1 MVPKYSFKGN
11 KHKYKAL
18 RALAGLFVLFSLACS
33 ALIISVSA
41 GCTGAACCDSCEKHL
56 NDTANISVNFP
67 VLIVN
72 KSIEP
77 ETFEQGD
84 LIKFKIEVINVGG
97 ASAYGLSIKDVLN
110 ENLTYVQSIYDNSSS
125 NYLIYKFVFNVTGD
139 GKYSCENLNKQ
150 WTSDYSQ
157 CVPTESIDFHLYG
170 DELTWGQYGTSG
182 GKELP
187 GKTGYVIVFYARAK
201 ENASAGNFTNNVNVK
216 ANYDAHQYICNEPSS
231 CLGGSCKDSTG
242 QTCSIGSTC
251 YCDGC
256 VQPPV
261 TSSDDNCFSTE
272 IKLTDYENLNL
283 SIKPNLNASANFT
296 LNEKAEIYL
305 TKEINSTK
313 TNFEVGENINF
324 VLTLNSNLNS
334 PNVNATLTDVE
345 IVDSLPY
352 GIKFLNASLC
362 NETDRTLN
370 LTTIPRLN
378 KTIVDGSDVLNLF
391 IGNMTKDTSEI
402 KICINTKVTSDASNA
417 YGVLKNKANVSAK
430 NVRAYETKILKAQAE
445 VPFYILKNADVK
457 ISKRTL
463 TQSVIPG
470 ANATYEITL
479 WNEGDSEATEIIVN
493 DTLPCNFEYIN
504 NSYNIIEGS
513 DGTDY
518 ENFTVLNIDS
528 KNVVFKISK
537 IYGNK
542 IIKWTFNVSVPGNVT
557 GMCENVA
564 KINAKDINGNNL
576 TSYLDKSYLFIE
588 GGTAYLQVNKEI
600 LNNRLFA
607 VGDIVQY
614 KITVRNSGSVQSV
627 NNVILKDFLPLG
639 MKFVNTTI
647 PDCNTSNISGDYQT
661 GGEILICTLGNIA
674 PGTTKIYY
682 LNARIMESRPA
693 LSNKVEVNGNSTN
706 GEQWF
711 KDSVV
716 AYIGKPV
723 LKIEKKQSSN
733 NVKPGSVV
741 TYTLNISNI
750 GDAPAYNVSV
760 KDTLPSNWGPS
771 GYELYTITCSDG
783 DNASS
788 GYVTEVGF
796 FGQKIKTLHF
806 DKKNPMNPGVSCK
819 ITYSIK
825 IPDNAQPGLYTNNA
839 EINGNDAL
847 NNSLSGDKTYRNILV
862 NEVKDIMIS
871 KNADK
876 NLVSV
881 GDNVTFTINLKNTG
895 NVNLDVELTDYL
907 PYGFVNLTQVNYVFT
922 LSPGS
927 DKNIIVTAKVNESA
941 FSGLNTNH
949 ARAIVKKNGT
959 VVIEKDVYASVYVS
973 SPFIK
978 VKKWTS
984 TSTVEPGKNAEF
996 FVMVENTGTGDAS
1009 NLIVSDEFD
1018 FSNASNITKINCNAN
1033 ITLGTYPN
1041 LITSGTI
1048 KKGEKCIIGYNITIP
1063 INASGLYQNIVFAN
1077 SSLSTD
1083 MDKAYVNVISRPEF
1097 NVWKLSNVS
1106 DVDIN
1111 EEINFTIF
1119 VENSGN
1125 VPLNLNISDV
1135 IPQGFINLTPARFNN
1150 LSINP
1155 GEIKNYSIIA
1165 KANSNASDLSVNC
1178 VNVNATTPQGQILYK
1193 NACVNVHIKRP
1204 LLLIEKWTTTPSRL
1218 PGEDAEFYVMLK
1230 NDGDGKAT
1238 NIKVTDESNMTNLS
1252 SVIAY
1257 EGNCNGLTIG
1267 TYPDLITNGTLLP
1280 NQYCIIQYNMSVPDA
1295 NGYTNTATLNA
1306 TDMGG
1311 RQLNIEK
1318 SSAYVL
1324 ASGITPSISVEKYVT
1339 NGNHHVDIGD
1349 YANFTVKIKNLGN
1362 VNITIKNISDTS
1374 PQGFSCNY
1382 ENWTKTV
1389 LEPNNEAFINISCF
1403 VNSSALQGINVNEVR
1418 VDAIGAGGVVVSQ
1431 SDNEFVI
1438 VEMPRLAIKKT
1449 QDSINK
1455 IPGDVVTYTLN
1466 ISNIGDAPAYNVS
1479 VKDTLP
1485 SNWGPSGYELYT
1497 ITCSDGDNA
1506 SSGYVTEV
1514 GFFGQKIKTLHFDKK
1529 NPMNP
1534 GVSCKITYK
1543 IKIPSDTKTGIYTN
1557 NAEVSGND
1565 KTNNTMI
1572 EKDKST
1578 TYVKGDA
1585 RMFVSVKANTTY
1597 VKKGENVKFSIR
1609 IENLGDVQLENVT
1622 VTDILPPGFEN
1633 LTPAIINVGNIE
1645 VRGVKDESNGLF
1657 VIARVVN
1664 DTNASIGGAH
1674 VNKVYVEGTSY
1685 GGIIMKA
1692 ESYATVYITSTPLSL
1707 VGDVDETTLFTN
1719 SDAKLRFIIINP
1731 SMFDTQDI
1739 YLNVTLIPGLRY
1751 NKNSTMLNGVPLT
1764 DDENNGVVENDGNVI
1779 EWKNLS
1785 VYSKSIAILTFSV
1798 HVENYTYGRI
1808 NASISYNQHNE
1819 IGTAS
1824 TFIDIDKN
1832 FVSKPFIYLLQE
1844 KDTVNINEPVTY
1856 KLIIDDTFN
1865 KLKGNTS
1872 VKFNFEGLKILDE
1885 KSINENLTDILNN
1898 NSIIEIKF
1906 SALPD
1911 PKLSSKLMVNA
1922 EILNINGNE
1931 TQILNISKITDLL
1944 IPPEGILTNVTLKNS
1959 NISVNLKNEKMNYT
1973 LHLKQGWNLIGLP
1986 IIPESTKLEEI
1997 LKPIEGKYTDVFT
2010 YDNKWNY
2017 KSKYM
2022 NKWFGDLAQ
2031 IEVGRGY
2038 WIKVDEDVNLT
2049 LDGYEVKNFSLS
2061 LNQGWNLISIPSVES
2076 MEINKIDNYTDIFT
2090 YEDKWIY
2097 RSRYMNKWFGS
2108 LNETEGGKGYW
2119 IKVENNKI
2127 LTKAE

>member
-11 KHKYKAL
+11 KHKYKVL

-41 GCTGAACCDSCEKHL
+41 GCTGVACCDSCEKHL

-84 LIKFKIEVINVGG
+84 LIKFKIEVVNVGG

-150 WTSDYSQ
+150 WTSNYSQ

-187 GKTGYVIVFYARAK
+187 EKTGYVIVFYARAK

-216 ANYDAHQYICNEPSS
+216 ANYDAHQYICNGPSS
-231 CLGGSCKDSTG
+231 CSGGSCKDSTG
-242 QTCSIGSTC
+242 QTCSNGNTC

-256 VQPPV
+256 VQPPGGDC
-261 TSSDDNCFSTE
+261 SSTE

-283 SIKPNLNASANFT
+283 STKPNLNASANFT

-313 TNFEVGENINF
+313 INFEVGENINF

-378 KTIVDGSDVLNLF
+378 KTIVDRSDVLNFF

-518 ENFTVLNIDS
+518 ENFTVSNIDS

-542 IIKWTFNVSVPGNVT
+542 IIKWTFNVSVPKNAT

-627 NNVILKDFLPLG
+627 NDVILKDFLPLG

-647 PDCNTSNISGDYQT
+647 PDCNTSNISEQT
-661 GGEILICTLGNIA
+661 GGEILICTLGNIS
-674 PGTTKIYY
+674 PGETKIYY

-723 LKIEKKQSSN
+723 LKIKKKQSSN
-733 NVKPGSVV
+733 NVK
-741 TYTLNISNI
+741 
-750 GDAPAYNVSV
+750 
-760 KDTLPSNWGPS
+760 
-771 GYELYTITCSDG
+771 
-783 DNASS
+783 
-788 GYVTEVGF
+788 
-796 FGQKIKTLHF
+796 
-806 DKKNPMNPGVSCK
+806 
-819 ITYSIK
+819 
-825 IPDNAQPGLYTNNA
+825 
-839 EINGNDAL
+839 
-847 NNSLSGDKTYRNILV
+847 
-862 NEVKDIMIS
+862 
-871 KNADK
+871 
-876 NLVSV
+876 
-881 GDNVTFTINLKNTG
+881 
-895 NVNLDVELTDYL
+895 
-907 PYGFVNLTQVNYVFT
+907 
-922 LSPGS
+922 
-927 DKNIIVTAKVNESA
+927 
-941 FSGLNTNH
+941 
-949 ARAIVKKNGT
+949 
-959 VVIEKDVYASVYVS
+959 
-973 SPFIK
+973 
-978 VKKWTS
+978 
-984 TSTVEPGKNAEF
+984 
-996 FVMVENTGTGDAS
+996 
-1009 NLIVSDEFD
+1009 
-1018 FSNASNITKINCNAN
+1018 
-1033 ITLGTYPN
+1033 
-1041 LITSGTI
+1041 
-1048 KKGEKCIIGYNITIP
+1048 
-1063 INASGLYQNIVFAN
+1063 
-1077 SSLSTD
+1077 
-1083 MDKAYVNVISRPEF
+1083 
-1097 NVWKLSNVS
+1097 
-1106 DVDIN
+1106 
-1111 EEINFTIF
+1111 
-1119 VENSGN
+1119 
-1125 VPLNLNISDV
+1125 
-1135 IPQGFINLTPARFNN
+1135 
-1150 LSINP
+1150 
-1155 GEIKNYSIIA
+1155 
-1165 KANSNASDLSVNC
+1165 
-1178 VNVNATTPQGQILYK
+1178 
-1193 NACVNVHIKRP
+1193 
-1204 LLLIEKWTTTPSRL
+1204 
-1218 PGEDAEFYVMLK
+1218 
-1230 NDGDGKAT
+1230 
-1238 NIKVTDESNMTNLS
+1238 
-1252 SVIAY
+1252 
-1257 EGNCNGLTIG
+1257 
-1267 TYPDLITNGTLLP
+1267 
-1280 NQYCIIQYNMSVPDA
+1280 
-1295 NGYTNTATLNA
+1295 
-1306 TDMGG
+1306 
-1311 RQLNIEK
+1311 
-1318 SSAYVL
+1318 
-1324 ASGITPSISVEKYVT
+1324 
-1339 NGNHHVDIGD
+1339 
-1349 YANFTVKIKNLGN
+1349 
-1362 VNITIKNISDTS
+1362 
-1374 PQGFSCNY
+1374 
-1382 ENWTKTV
+1382 
-1389 LEPNNEAFINISCF
+1389 
-1403 VNSSALQGINVNEVR
+1403 
-1418 VDAIGAGGVVVSQ
+1418 
-1431 SDNEFVI
+1431 
-1438 VEMPRLAIKKT
+1438 
-1449 QDSINK
+1449 
-1455 IPGDVVTYTLN
+1455 PGDVVTYTLN
-1466 ISNIGDAPAYNVS
+1466 ISNIGNAPAYNVT

-1485 SNWGPSGYELYT
+1485 LNWGPSGYEFYT
-1497 ITCSDGDNA
+1497 ITCSDGDNI
-1506 SSGYVTEV
+1506 SGYVTEV

-1543 IKIPSDTKTGIYTN
+1543 IKIPPNTKTGIYTN

-1585 RMFVSVKANTTY
+1585 GMFVSVKANTTY

-1609 IENLGDVQLENVT
+1609 IENLGDVQLENIT

-1633 LTPAIINVGNIE
+1633 LTPAIINVSKIE
-1645 VRGVKDESNGLF
+1645 VGGVKDESNGLF

-1664 DTNASIGGAH
+1664 DTNGSVGGAH

-1764 DDENNGVVENDGNVI
+1764 DDENNGVVKNDGSVI

-1785 VYSKSIAILTFSV
+1785 VYSKSIAVLTFSV

-1844 KDTVNINEPVTY
+1844 KDAVNINEPVTY

-1898 NSIIEIKF
+1898 NSLIEIKF

-1931 TQILNISKITDLL
+1931 TQILNISKITELL

-2031 IEVGRGY
+2031 MEVGRGY